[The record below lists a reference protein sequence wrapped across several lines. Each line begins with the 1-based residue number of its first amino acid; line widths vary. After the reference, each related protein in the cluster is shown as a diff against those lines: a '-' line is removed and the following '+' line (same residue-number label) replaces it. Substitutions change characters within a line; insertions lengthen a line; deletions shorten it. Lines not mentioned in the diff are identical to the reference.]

1 MSALLGIV
9 SFFTSPI
16 GRWAG
21 IGLLGV
27 AIFFAGDIRGRRIEH
42 AKCEAAAQA
51 AKEAAVAQDRK
62 AQQQL
67 DTNNSSTMDELSKQK
82 DAADARI
89 RDLEKTLADGVIDCV
104 YGADGKPATG
114 GVQSR
119 PGAGAGNAPAARP
132 ARVPTPRPRPA
143 GDKG

>member
-1 MSALLGIV
+1 MNPLAILG
-9 SFFTSPI
+9 FLTSPL
-16 GRWAG
+16 GRWVG
-21 IGLLGV
+21 IGLIGV
-27 AIFFAGDIRGRRIEH
+27 TLFFAGEFRGRRIANE
-42 AKCEAAAQA
+42 KCEAAAQA

-67 DTNNSSTMDELSKQK
+67 DANNSSTMDELSKQK

-89 RDLEKTLADGVIDCV
+89 RDLEKTLADGIIECV
-104 YGADGKPATG
+104 YGPDGKPVTG

-119 PGAGAGNAPAARP
+119 PGSGAGNAPASRP